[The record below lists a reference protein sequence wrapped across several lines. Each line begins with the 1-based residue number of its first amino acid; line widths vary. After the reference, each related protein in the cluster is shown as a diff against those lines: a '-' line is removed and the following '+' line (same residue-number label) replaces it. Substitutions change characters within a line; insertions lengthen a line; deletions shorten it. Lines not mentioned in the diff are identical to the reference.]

1 MSLNPD
7 FNPYAAGKKMYGTG
21 KHNPT
26 EGAVDKTGYVARDR
40 RRKVKLNALRAKIG
54 AGTKGA
60 FASSDYLR

>member
-1 MSLNPD
+1 MSLNPR
-7 FNPYAAGKKMYGTG
+7 FNPYAAGQKLYGTG

-26 EGAVDKTGYVARDR
+26 EGPVDKTGYAARDR
-40 RRKVKLNALRAKIG
+40 RRKVKLNALRAKIK